1 MESWPK
7 YSSNKPFLLKKKIY
21 INSRRDKKQILI
33 RSRGTR
39 RGDWFEYSVRFENSW
54 HAKNLHRSRASP
66 SFHDRFHKLKWI
78 RYFSTRRT
86 FHPPPSLP
94 QSFSI
99 HLHSSLGSI
108 GFESFDPAY
117 RSNNRVTKFRYG
129 ADSNYLSDWN
139 IQNADNP
146 PPVVSRRFNEPWILD
161 VDDLEGEGG
170 RFDRILNEGSRDLFL
185 HSGVKKDN
193 WPSCLRG
200 EGYGRTSW
208 RGFEKFIVNNGG
220 YIYIY
225 LGFDSSILG

>member
-1 MESWPK
+1 MPRISIDPGRHPVFTIVFTNLNG
-7 YSSNKPFLLKKKIY
+7 SDI
-21 INSRRDKKQILI
+21 
-33 RSRGTR
+33 
-39 RGDWFEYSVRFENSW
+39 SVRDE
-54 HAKNLHRSRASP
+54 L
-66 SFHDRFHKLKWI
+66 
-78 RYFSTRRT
+78 STLL
-86 FHPPPSLP
+86 PPSLP

-99 HLHSSLGSI
+99 RLHSSLGSI

-170 RFDRILNEGSRDLFL
+170 RFDRILNEGFRDLFL

-225 LGFDSSILG
+225 I